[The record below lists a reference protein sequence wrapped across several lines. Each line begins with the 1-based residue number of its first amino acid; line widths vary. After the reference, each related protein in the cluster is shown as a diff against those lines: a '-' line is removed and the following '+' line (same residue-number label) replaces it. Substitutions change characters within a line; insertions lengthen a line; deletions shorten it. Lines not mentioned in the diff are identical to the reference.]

1 MFNVNTVDFHCLS
14 AILTKGNSFYDLLCA
29 CINDE
34 ALPKGKASLKRN
46 KHLKETFFFLLKEY
60 KKVMIMESKNYL
72 PIHYKTCNLKF

>member
-29 CINDE
+29 CLNEE

-46 KHLKETFFFLLKEY
+46 KHLKETFFSF
-60 KKVMIMESKNYL
+60 
-72 PIHYKTCNLKF
+72 